1 MKQEAKHLAPPE
13 KGRSRAPLIVIIVL
27 AVLIAAYLGFCA
39 WVQQSDTFWRGAVIL
54 GQDVTGQTQAEA
66 VKTIDAAL
74 PELAVGCV
82 YNAVHS
88 HFGDALFLDS

>member
-39 WVQQSDTFWRGAVIL
+39 WVWP
-54 GQDVTGQTQAEA
+54 VTSWPRMTAPRQKVSLCWTQAQ
-66 VKTIDAAL
+66 K
-74 PELAVGCV
+74 PR
-82 YNAVHS
+82 
-88 HFGDALFLDS
+88 